1 MACSKYSLTNT
12 GTTLTNFN
20 YRRCDDTMWQYQ
32 VSLEP
37 NQTKNIWLINDTYST
52 SFITG
57 IVLTN
62 EGVFPPV
69 NVTPTSSGIP
79 VTPTT
84 TPTNTP
90 TVTQTPSASATIG
103 LTPTATETTTPTPTT
118 TQTNTPTN
126 TETPTNTPTNTETPT
141 PTVTETP
148 TNTPTNTE
156 TPTNTPTNT
165 ETPTPTVTE
174 TPTNTPTNTETPT
187 PTPTPTSAPSGF
199 TVTISQVGSDV
210 VWNGSGSFNLAAL
223 SSIAGSNMG
232 SVYSPSFGLWI
243 IGPNASTDQYS
254 GVTTYP
260 SSFGSGTVAFVTS
273 SSGSTFGVILVG
285 SERVLNVPSGYV
297 SNTTISG
304 SATYETQTIAGM
316 GLSSGTYTW
325 SWGVG
330 ANASSITM
338 IIN

>member
-1 MACSKYSLTNT
+1 
-12 GTTLTNFN
+12 
-20 YRRCDDTMWQYQ
+20 MWQYQ

-69 NVTPTSSGIP
+69 NVTPTPSSSSIP
-79 VTPTT
+79 VTPTPT
-84 TPTNTP
+84 PTNTPTNTP
-90 TVTQTPSASATIG
+90 TVTQTPT
-103 LTPTATETTTPTPTT
+103 TTETTTPTPTT

-126 TETPTNTPTNTETPT
+126 TETPTNTPTNTETTTPT
-141 PTVTETP
+141 PTETP
-148 TNTPTNTE
+148 TATVTE

-330 ANASSITM
+330 ANVSSITM